1 MSGSLGGGAGLA
13 VGLYLIAILAVGY
26 AARRRRAGESLA
38 EFYLAGRQ
46 LSGPVLLLTLYATQ
60 YSGNTLIGYP
70 GEAYRLGFS
79 WVMSVG
85 FMMAII
91 VVYLLFAP
99 RLYQLSRRHRFVT
112 PGDWLAHRFG
122 SPVLTLFANL
132 LLVAAISNYL
142 LAQLMAMGHI
152 TAGLSGDAV
161 PYWVGVVLLT
171 LVVLVY
177 ETVGGMRAVAWT
189 DTVQG
194 LMLVVGLTGLLV
206 AVSPTP
212 AHLAGVTE
220 WIANEAP
227 EKVAVPAWDVCR
239 NWFSTLVLI
248 GVSGAVYP
256 HAIQRIY
263 AARDAAALKR
273 SFSVMVFLPL
283 VTTGSVFLVGVFA
296 IEQLAGAGPIE
307 ADQVLP
313 LLLIEWGASSPVLYA
328 MSLLVIVAMA
338 SAIMS
343 TADSVLLSLSSI
355 LAKDVL
361 GITVLR
367 GADETRLTQA
377 GKTLSWVLVAV
388 LVGIALVPR
397 ITLRGLTELKMEIPA
412 QVAPLFVLGVTWD
425 RLTTRAALTGMLT
438 GTTVYAG
445 LLMGGYNEL
454 WNFHAG
460 VVALLVNL
468 LVCITLSTGG
478 DTARPGARTSTVD
491 PEARS
496 EAPGSDRPS
505 CSFFLAC
512 QIPSNRLR
520 PGRES
525 KGLGAVSQR
534 SRHSFPLM

>member
-1 MSGSLGGGAGLA
+1 MSGADLTSGAGLA
-13 VGLYLIAILAVGY
+13 VGVYLAAILAVGY
-26 AARRRRAGESLA
+26 AARRRREGESLA

-46 LSGPVLLLTLYATQ
+46 LGGPVLLLTLYATQ

-79 WVMSVG
+79 WVMSIG

-99 RLYQLSRRHRFVT
+99 RLHHLARRHHFVT
-112 PGDWLAHRFG
+112 PGDWFAHRFG
-122 SPVLTLFANL
+122 SPALTLVANL
-132 LLVAAISNYL
+132 LLVAAIANYL
-142 LAQLMAMGHI
+142 LAQLMAMGLI
-152 TAGLSGDAV
+152 TAGLSGGTV

-194 LMLVVGLTGLLV
+194 LMLMVGLTGLLV
-206 AVSPTP
+206 AAAPTP
-212 AHLAGVTE
+212 DHLTRVTE
-220 WIANEAP
+220 WIAATSP
-227 EKVAVPAWDVCR
+227 EKTAVPGWDVCR
-239 NWFSTLVLI
+239 NWISTLVLI
-248 GVSGAVYP
+248 GFSGAVYP

-263 AARDAAALKR
+263 AARDTASLRR
-273 SFSVMVFLPL
+273 SFSVMVFLPIL
-283 VTTGSVFLVGVFA
+283 TTGSVFLVGLLG
-296 IEQLAGAGPIE
+296 IEQLADAGSIE
-307 ADQVLP
+307 ADQVMP
-313 LLLIEWGASSPVLYA
+313 LLLTEWSGRSPVLYA
-328 MSLLVIVAMA
+328 LSLLVIVAVV

-361 GITVLR
+361 GTTVLR
-367 GADETRLTQA
+367 GADEARLTQA

-397 ITLRGLTELKMEIPA
+397 ITLWGLTELKMEILA

-425 RLTTRAALTGMLT
+425 RLTTRAALTGILT

-445 LLMGGYNEL
+445 LLMGGYSEL
-454 WNFHAG
+454 WNVHAG

-468 LVCITLSTGG
+468 LVCVVVSSTGG
-478 DTARPGARTSTVD
+478 DRARLGARTSTV
-491 PEARS
+491 
-496 EAPGSDRPS
+496 
-505 CSFFLAC
+505 
-512 QIPSNRLR
+512 
-520 PGRES
+520 
-525 KGLGAVSQR
+525 V
-534 SRHSFPLM
+534 

>member
-1 MSGSLGGGAGLA
+1 MSGVDLTSGAGLA
-13 VGLYLIAILAVGY
+13 VGVYLAAFLAVGY
-26 AARRRRAGESLA
+26 AARRRREGESLA

-46 LSGPVLLLTLYATQ
+46 LGGPVLLLTLYATQ

-79 WVMSVG
+79 WVMSIG

-99 RLYQLSRRHRFVT
+99 RLHHLARRHHFVT
-112 PGDWLAHRFG
+112 PGDWFAHRFG
-122 SPVLTLFANL
+122 SPALTLVANL
-132 LLVAAISNYL
+132 LLVAAIANYL
-142 LAQLMAMGHI
+142 LAQLMAMGLI
-152 TAGLSGDAV
+152 TAGLSGGTV

-194 LMLVVGLTGLLV
+194 LMLMVGLTGLLV
-206 AVSPTP
+206 AAAPTP
-212 AHLAGVTE
+212 DHLTRVTE
-220 WIANEAP
+220 WIAATSP
-227 EKVAVPAWDVCR
+227 EKTAVPGWDVCR
-239 NWFSTLVLI
+239 NWISTLVLI
-248 GVSGAVYP
+248 GFSGAVYP

-263 AARDAAALKR
+263 AARDTASLRR
-273 SFSVMVFLPL
+273 SFSVMVFLPIL
-283 VTTGSVFLVGVFA
+283 TTGSVFLVGLLG
-296 IEQLAGAGPIE
+296 IEQLADAGSIE
-307 ADQVLP
+307 ADQVMP
-313 LLLIEWGASSPVLYA
+313 LLLTEWSGRSPVLYA
-328 MSLLVIVAMA
+328 LSLLVIVAVV

-361 GITVLR
+361 GTTVLR
-367 GADETRLTQA
+367 GADEARLTQA

-397 ITLRGLTELKMEIPA
+397 ITLWVLTELKMEILA

-425 RLTTRAALTGMLT
+425 RLTTRAALTGILM

-445 LLMGGYNEL
+445 LLMGGYSEL
-454 WNFHAG
+454 WNVHAG

-468 LVCITLSTGG
+468 LVCVVVSSTGG
-478 DTARPGARTSTVD
+478 DRARLGARTSTV
-491 PEARS
+491 
-496 EAPGSDRPS
+496 
-505 CSFFLAC
+505 
-512 QIPSNRLR
+512 
-520 PGRES
+520 
-525 KGLGAVSQR
+525 V
-534 SRHSFPLM
+534 

>member
-1 MSGSLGGGAGLA
+1 MSGADLTSGAGLA
-13 VGLYLIAILAVGY
+13 VGVYLAAILAVGY
-26 AARRRRAGESLA
+26 AARRRREGESLA

-46 LSGPVLLLTLYATQ
+46 LGGPVLLLTLYATQ

-79 WVMSVG
+79 WVMSIG

-99 RLYQLSRRHRFVT
+99 RLHHLARRHHFVT
-112 PGDWLAHRFG
+112 PGDWFAHRFG
-122 SPVLTLFANL
+122 SPALTLVANL
-132 LLVAAISNYL
+132 LLVAAIANYL
-142 LAQLMAMGHI
+142 LAQLMAMGLI
-152 TAGLSGDAV
+152 TAGLSGGTV

-194 LMLVVGLTGLLV
+194 LMLMVGLTGLLV
-206 AVSPTP
+206 AAAPTP
-212 AHLAGVTE
+212 DHLTRVTE
-220 WIANEAP
+220 WIAATSP
-227 EKVAVPAWDVCR
+227 EKTAVPGWDVCR
-239 NWFSTLVLI
+239 NWISTLVLI
-248 GVSGAVYP
+248 GFSGAVYP

-263 AARDAAALKR
+263 AARDTASLRR
-273 SFSVMVFLPL
+273 SFSVMVFLPIL
-283 VTTGSVFLVGVFA
+283 TTGSVFLVGLLG
-296 IEQLAGAGPIE
+296 IEQLADAGSIE
-307 ADQVLP
+307 ADQVMP
-313 LLLIEWGASSPVLYA
+313 LLLTEWSGRSPVLYA
-328 MSLLVIVAMA
+328 LSLLVIVAVV

-361 GITVLR
+361 GTTVLR
-367 GADETRLTQA
+367 GADEARLTQA

-397 ITLRGLTELKMEIPA
+397 ITLWGLTELKMEILA

-425 RLTTRAALTGMLT
+425 RLTTRAALTGILT

-445 LLMGGYNEL
+445 LLMGGYSEL
-454 WNFHAG
+454 WNVHAG

-468 LVCITLSTGG
+468 LVCVVVSSTGG
-478 DTARPGARTSTVD
+478 DRARLGARTSSV
-491 PEARS
+491 
-496 EAPGSDRPS
+496 
-505 CSFFLAC
+505 
-512 QIPSNRLR
+512 
-520 PGRES
+520 
-525 KGLGAVSQR
+525 V
-534 SRHSFPLM
+534 

>member
-1 MSGSLGGGAGLA
+1 MSGVDLTSGAGLA
-13 VGLYLIAILAVGY
+13 VGVYLAAILAVGY
-26 AARRRRAGESLA
+26 AARRRREGESLA

-46 LSGPVLLLTLYATQ
+46 LGGPVLLLTLYATQ

-79 WVMSVG
+79 WVMSIG

-99 RLYQLSRRHRFVT
+99 RLHHLARRHHFVT
-112 PGDWLAHRFG
+112 PGDWFAHRFG
-122 SPVLTLFANL
+122 SPALTLVANL
-132 LLVAAISNYL
+132 LLVAAIANYL
-142 LAQLMAMGHI
+142 LAQLMAMGLI
-152 TAGLSGDAV
+152 TAGLSGGTV

-194 LMLVVGLTGLLV
+194 LMLMVGLTGLLV
-206 AVSPTP
+206 AAAPTP
-212 AHLAGVTE
+212 DHLTRVTE
-220 WIANEAP
+220 WIAATSP
-227 EKVAVPAWDVCR
+227 EKTAVPGWDVCR
-239 NWFSTLVLI
+239 NWISTLVLI
-248 GVSGAVYP
+248 GFSGAVYP

-263 AARDAAALKR
+263 AARDTASLRR
-273 SFSVMVFLPL
+273 SFSVMVFLPIL
-283 VTTGSVFLVGVFA
+283 TTGSVFLVGLLG
-296 IEQLAGAGPIE
+296 IEQLADAGSIE
-307 ADQVLP
+307 ADQVMP
-313 LLLIEWGASSPVLYA
+313 LLLTEWSGRSPVLYA
-328 MSLLVIVAMA
+328 LSLLVIVAVV

-361 GITVLR
+361 GTTVLR
-367 GADETRLTQA
+367 GADEARLTQA

-397 ITLRGLTELKMEIPA
+397 ITLWGLTELKMEILA

-425 RLTTRAALTGMLT
+425 RLTTRAALTGILT

-445 LLMGGYNEL
+445 LLMGGYSEL
-454 WNFHAG
+454 WNVHAG

-468 LVCITLSTGG
+468 LVCVVVSSTGG
-478 DTARPGARTSTVD
+478 DRARLGARTSSV
-491 PEARS
+491 
-496 EAPGSDRPS
+496 
-505 CSFFLAC
+505 
-512 QIPSNRLR
+512 
-520 PGRES
+520 
-525 KGLGAVSQR
+525 V
-534 SRHSFPLM
+534 

>member
-1 MSGSLGGGAGLA
+1 MSGVDLTSGAGLA
-13 VGLYLIAILAVGY
+13 VGVYLAAILAVGY
-26 AARRRRAGESLA
+26 AARRRREGESLA

-46 LSGPVLLLTLYATQ
+46 LGGPVLLLTLYATQ

-79 WVMSVG
+79 WVMSIG

-99 RLYQLSRRHRFVT
+99 RLHHLARRHHFVT
-112 PGDWLAHRFG
+112 PGDWFAHRFG
-122 SPVLTLFANL
+122 SPALTLVANL
-132 LLVAAISNYL
+132 LLVAAIANYL
-142 LAQLMAMGHI
+142 LAQLMAMGLI
-152 TAGLSGDAV
+152 TAGLSGGTV

-194 LMLVVGLTGLLV
+194 LMLMVGLTGLLV
-206 AVSPTP
+206 AAAPTP
-212 AHLAGVTE
+212 DHLTRVTE
-220 WIANEAP
+220 WIAATSP
-227 EKVAVPAWDVCR
+227 EKTAVPGWDVCR
-239 NWFSTLVLI
+239 NWISTLVLI
-248 GVSGAVYP
+248 GFSGAVYP

-263 AARDAAALKR
+263 AARDTASLRR
-273 SFSVMVFLPL
+273 SFSVMVFLPIL
-283 VTTGSVFLVGVFA
+283 TTGSVFLVGLLG
-296 IEQLAGAGPIE
+296 IEQLADAGSIE
-307 ADQVLP
+307 ADQVMP
-313 LLLIEWGASSPVLYA
+313 LLLTEWSGRSPVLYA
-328 MSLLVIVAMA
+328 LSLLVIVAVV

-361 GITVLR
+361 GTTVLR
-367 GADETRLTQA
+367 GADEARLTQA

-397 ITLRGLTELKMEIPA
+397 ITLWGLTELKMEILA

-425 RLTTRAALTGMLT
+425 RLTTRAALTGILT

-445 LLMGGYNEL
+445 LLMGGYSEL
-454 WNFHAG
+454 WNVHAG

-468 LVCITLSTGG
+468 LVCVVVSSTGG
-478 DTARPGARTSTVD
+478 DRARLGARTSTV
-491 PEARS
+491 
-496 EAPGSDRPS
+496 
-505 CSFFLAC
+505 
-512 QIPSNRLR
+512 
-520 PGRES
+520 
-525 KGLGAVSQR
+525 V
-534 SRHSFPLM
+534 